1 MMKKVIVD
9 SVSVPWQ
16 LLCDEHGFTWE
27 HHNQLK
33 KFNPEVLREIIAEI
47 ACCHPSTSVLLRNKW
62 LTPPEDILEQV
73 AREYERRIHNCPSFR
88 SEKEAESWLN
98 ERFFAVIAPLYRVA
112 PEQTEQVESF
122 VLQLIAEQERVWE
135 LILTNDGY
143 SWHCALY
150 DILFHLVLRNMEDPP
165 EHQRQRI
172 TKILNESDTR
182 RGAEEIKFRIQY
194 LQGEEQK
201 RVLSELVNALTS
213 DV

>member
-1 MMKKVIVD
+1 MMKQGMANSI
-9 SVSVPWQ
+9 SMTWQ
-16 LLCDEHGFTWE
+16 LLCDEHGFTRE
-27 HHNQLK
+27 HYNQLK
-33 KFNPEVLREIIAEI
+33 KFSPETLREIIAEI

-62 LTPPEDILEQV
+62 LTPPKGILEQV

-98 ERFFAVIAPLYRVA
+98 ELFFAVIAPLYRVA

-150 DILFHLVLRNMEDPP
+150 DILFHLVLRNM
-165 EHQRQRI
+165 
-172 TKILNESDTR
+172 
-182 RGAEEIKFRIQY
+182 
-194 LQGEEQK
+194 
-201 RVLSELVNALTS
+201 
-213 DV
+213 